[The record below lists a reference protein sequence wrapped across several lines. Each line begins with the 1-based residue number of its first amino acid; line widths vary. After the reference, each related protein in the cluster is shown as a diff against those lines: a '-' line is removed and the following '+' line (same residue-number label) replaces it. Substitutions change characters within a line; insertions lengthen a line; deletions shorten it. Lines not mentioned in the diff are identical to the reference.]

1 VVDADLVISETSE
14 QVEAVSR
21 PSEGYAI
28 GDSLVRALALRGR
41 DLRLKLSN
49 HLLGLQVPD
58 LDGDLSGSNQ
68 PVPVGGE
75 DHGVDNRSRLQRVQV
90 LLLLQVPEHGSAVLS
105 AGSAEGTIGRD
116 SDSVQVSLVVLEGV
130 LQQLRLGVL
139 EVPDL
144 DLLVPAAR
152 NEEGRGRS
160 GGESDARHPF
170 VVSSSLG
177 GIALGTVDQVVL
189 HLAEGIP
196 ELDGAVTASRDD
208 LSVVTGES
216 DRQNVFSVA
225 DESADAVAISD
236 VPKAEGAVPGGG
248 DSALGIGGEDDIRH
262 EVVVASQS
270 SLGIAIVALSSVDA
284 PNDDGLVAGSRDDDV
299 GVLSR
304 G

>member
-28 GDSLVRALALRGR
+28 GDSLMRALALRGN
-41 DLRLKLSN
+41 LGLELSN

-75 DHGVDNRSRLQRVQV
+75 DHGVDNRSGFQRVQV

-177 GIALGTVDQVVL
+177 IALGIVDQVVL

-208 LSVVTGES
+208 LSIVTGES
-216 DRQNVFSVA
+216 DRQNVLSVA

-236 VPKAEGAVPGGG
+236 VPKAESAVPGGG
-248 DSALGIGGEDDIRH
+248 DSALGIGGEDNIRH

-270 SLGIAIVALSSVDA
+270 SLGLAIVALRSIDA
-284 PNDDGLVAGSRDDDV
+284 PYNNGLVAGSRDDDV

>member
-75 DHGVDNRSRLQRVQV
+75 DHGVDNRSGFQRVQV

-177 GIALGTVDQVVL
+177 IALGIVDQVVL

-208 LSVVTGES
+208 LSIVTGES
-216 DRQNVFSVA
+216 DRQNVLSVA

-236 VPKAEGAVPGGG
+236 VPKAESAVPGGG
-248 DSALGIGGEDDIRH
+248 DSALGIGGEDNIRH

-270 SLGIAIVALSSVDA
+270 SLGLAIVALRSIDA
-284 PNDDGLVAGSRDDDV
+284 PYNNGLVAGSRDDDV

>member
-1 VVDADLVISETSE
+1 VVNADLVISETSE

-28 GDSLVRALALRGR
+28 GDSLMRALALRGN
-41 DLRLKLSN
+41 LGLELSN

-75 DHGVDNRSRLQRVQV
+75 DHGVDNRSGFQRVQV

-177 GIALGTVDQVVL
+177 IALGIVDQVVL

-208 LSVVTGES
+208 LSIVTGES
-216 DRQNVFSVA
+216 DRQNVLSVA

-236 VPKAEGAVPGGG
+236 VPKTEGAVPGGG
-248 DSALGIGGEDDIRH
+248 DSALGIGGEDNIRH

>member
-41 DLRLKLSN
+41 DLRFKLSN

-75 DHGVDNRSRLQRVQV
+75 DHGVDNRSGFQRVQV

-177 GIALGTVDQVVL
+177 IALGIVDQVVL

-208 LSVVTGES
+208 LSIVTGES
-216 DRQNVFSVA
+216 DRQNVLSVA

-236 VPKAEGAVPGGG
+236 VPKAESAVPGGG
-248 DSALGIGGEDDIRH
+248 DSALGIGGEDNIRH

-270 SLGIAIVALSSVDA
+270 SLGLAIVALRSIDA
-284 PNDDGLVAGSRDDDV
+284 PYNNGLVAGSRDDDV

>member
-21 PSEGYAI
+21 PGEGYAI

-41 DLRLKLSN
+41 DLRLELSN

-75 DHGVDNRSRLQRVQV
+75 DHGVDNRSGFQRVQV

-177 GIALGTVDQVVL
+177 IALGIVDQVVL

-208 LSVVTGES
+208 LSIVTGES
-216 DRQNVFSVA
+216 DRQNVLSVA

-236 VPKAEGAVPGGG
+236 VPKAESAVPGGG
-248 DSALGIGGEDDIRH
+248 DSALGIGGEDNIRH

>member
-41 DLRLKLSN
+41 DLRFKLSN

-75 DHGVDNRSRLQRVQV
+75 DHGVDNRSGFQRVQV

-139 EVPDL
+139 EVPYL

-160 GGESDARHPF
+160 GRESDARHPF
-170 VVSSSLG
+170 VVSSSL

-208 LSVVTGES
+208 LSIVTGES
-216 DRQNVFSVA
+216 DRQNVLSVA

-236 VPKAEGAVPGGG
+236 VPKAESAVPGGG
-248 DSALGIGGEDDIRH
+248 DSALGIGGEDNIRH

-270 SLGIAIVALSSVDA
+270 SLGLAIVALRSIDA
-284 PNDDGLVAGSRDDDV
+284 PYNNGLVAGSRDDDV